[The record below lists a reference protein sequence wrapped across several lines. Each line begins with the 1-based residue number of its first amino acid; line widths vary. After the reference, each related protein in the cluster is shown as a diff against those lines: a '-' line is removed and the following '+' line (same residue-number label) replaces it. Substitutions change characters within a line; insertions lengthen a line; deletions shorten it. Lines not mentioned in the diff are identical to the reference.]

1 MHSNEGQPTPQQH
14 QKWPVLNPI
23 EVRTRTVT
31 ASPLLFS
38 MVIVSAIVWL
48 ILIWM
53 ISLDYILTKAAPSAT
68 VEMCF
73 FVLTVLI
80 TFAVMINRYVFFSP
94 DNQVV
99 VEDRL
104 FGQVMYRR
112 SLTLMS
118 SEDVKVEI
126 FAGSWY
132 VFVTNYGVQ
141 PQLITH
147 ARADSQLAMELVVMF
162 EEHNSAMPEATA

>member
-1 MHSNEGQPTPQQH
+1 
-14 QKWPVLNPI
+14 
-23 EVRTRTVT
+23 
-31 ASPLLFS
+31 
-38 MVIVSAIVWL
+38 
-48 ILIWM
+48 
-53 ISLDYILTKAAPSAT
+53 
-68 VEMCF
+68 
-73 FVLTVLI
+73 VLTVLI

-132 VFVTNYGVQ
+132 VFVTNYGIQ